1 MQDSQLT
8 TEIARDL
15 RQAIIDMAASGQGEG
30 GADNTILSR
39 FLPLPSHARI
49 LEPDCLLIIGHR
61 GAGKTELF
69 RVLRDTSGPSA
80 VAQASARIDNMSLAR
95 ITWSVGYATDV
106 IDFTHPLELQRFA
119 ADHSSDDLQMIW
131 MGYLAKSLTTAGVM
145 TADSFPNAIFNSNQ
159 PEAQLEAVISD
170 LNGVIS
176 ALDRLNQTLINN
188 DKYVYVTYDEL
199 DRVSSSNW
207 DALAKIVRGL
217 VQLWSANARRW
228 GRIRPKIFLRNDLY
242 QKAAIVGPDIS
253 KISANRLRLSW
264 SVKDLYALF
273 FKRFVNQNSD
283 LVGRYLGKLKP
294 PGKVLGNLGWTPDA
308 GSEEDFAPAVER
320 ICGEFMGTHRTKGK
334 TFTWIPTHLQDA
346 HGEVLPRSFL
356 RLFEKAAEIENENRQ
371 AGQPH
376 LIHHSCLRGA
386 LDNVSIDRMEE
397 LKEEFPWIEVF
408 RQHLLSKGIT
418 VPIERKQ
425 LQNEITIN
433 WENEQKDRR
442 APFLNSYELIQ
453 FLGEFGMFYTRKD
466 GRMDVR
472 DIYLKGLGF
481 KRKGG
486 VQRPF

>member
-1 MQDSQLT
+1 MQESHLT
-8 TEIARDL
+8 IETSREL

-30 GADNTILSR
+30 GADETILRR

-69 RVLRDTSGPSA
+69 RVLRDPGGPSA
-80 VAQASARIDNMSLAR
+80 VASVSTRIDDQSLAR
-95 ITWSVGYATDV
+95 IKWSVGYATDV
-106 IDFTHPLELQRFA
+106 THFAHPLELQQFA
-119 ADHSSDDLQMIW
+119 AAHSSDDLQMIW
-131 MGYLAKSLTTAGVM
+131 MGYLAKSLAAAGVVE
-145 TADSFPNAIFNSNQ
+145 AERFPEAIFGSTRPENQ
-159 PEAQLEAVISD
+159 LAAVVSD

-176 ALDRLNQTLINN
+176 ALDRLNETLTAE
-188 DKYVYVTYDEL
+188 DSYVYVTYDEL

-253 KISANRLRLSW
+253 KLSANRLRLSW

-273 FKRFVNQNSD
+273 FKRFVNQQPER
-283 LVGRYLGKLKP
+283 VAEYLGTLQP
-294 PGKVLGNLGWTPDA
+294 PGRIRGDLGWTPDA

-320 ICGEFMGTHRTKGK
+320 ICGEFMGAHRTKGK

-356 RLFEKAAEIENENRQ
+356 RLFEKAAEIENENLQ
-371 AGQPH
+371 ARPPH

-386 LDNVSIDRMEE
+386 LDQVSVDRMEE

-418 VPIERKQ
+418 VPIDRKQ
-425 LQNEITIN
+425 LQDEIKIR
-433 WENEQKDRR
+433 WEKEAEDRR